1 MNNINIRQG
10 TIQDIPAALNLI
22 QELADYEKAS
32 KEVVVTVETM
42 QKDGF
47 GQNAVYEFLV
57 AEIEAKIVGI
67 AVYFPTYSTWKG
79 RALHLEDLVVTQT
92 ERRKGIGRLLFDA
105 IVAVAQE
112 TKTQRLTWQVLDWN
126 HPAIEFYKTLNAN
139 FDGEWINCKLTA
151 TQIQNYSD

>member
-1 MNNINIRQG
+1 MNKINIRKG
-10 TIQDIPAALNLI
+10 TIQDITAALALI

-32 KEVVVTVETM
+32 EEVVVTAETM

-47 GQNAVYEFLV
+47 AENPVYEFLV
-57 AEIEAKIVGI
+57 AEMGAKIVGI

-79 RALHLEDLVVTQT
+79 RAMHLEDLVVTQT

-105 IVAVAQE
+105 VVEVAK
-112 TKTQRLTWQVLDWN
+112 TKETQRLTWQVLDWN
-126 HPAIEFYKTLNAN
+126 HPAIEFYKTLNTN

-151 TQIQNYSD
+151 SQIQNYSV